1 MPLND
6 TRLRGLKPRPKVYR
20 VADMD
25 GLCIEVRP
33 TGARCWRFRYR
44 FAGRANMLDLGA
56 YPAVSLHDAR
66 RERDRLRAMV
76 RQGVDPSAARRN
88 EQAQLQAED
97 DRFEAVALEWLG
109 KQGAWSDATRDKA
122 TALLETWAYPWLGK
136 RRLREITV
144 TDMLVLIQRPEA
156 QGKIE
161 TAQRLKQR
169 CGQIFRYG
177 FRTGRCDSDPTA
189 TLKDVLKTVK
199 VRHHASLTDRKR
211 VGGLLRAI
219 DTYPGTFVVMCA
231 MKLSALTLVR
241 PGELRAW
248 EWGEIIE
255 DGALWR
261 LPAEKMKM
269 RVPHLVPLARQ
280 TREVL
285 DELRPMTGSG
295 PYVLPGARGGGRSL
309 SENAVRVA
317 LRSLG
322 FTNDEMTAHGFR
334 SMASTLLNED
344 GWNGYW
350 IERQLAHVETN
361 KVRGSYN
368 YAEYLPGR
376 RDMMQ
381 AWADLLDKLRRGGQV
396 VPIRAI
402 G

>member
-44 FAGRANMLDLGA
+44 FAGRANMLDLGV
-56 YPAVSLHDAR
+56 YPAVSLQDAR

-122 TALLETWAYPWLGK
+122 TALLETWAYPWVGK

-231 MKLSALTLVR
+231 MKLSALTFVR
-241 PGELRAW
+241 PGELRAIAN
-248 EWGEIIE
+248 GS
-255 DGALWR
+255 DTVSTALPTQ
-261 LPAEKMKM
+261 PAY
-269 RVPHLVPLARQ
+269 P
-280 TREVL
+280 
-285 DELRPMTGSG
+285 
-295 PYVLPGARGGGRSL
+295 PG
-309 SENAVRVA
+309 
-317 LRSLG
+317 
-322 FTNDEMTAHGFR
+322 T
-334 SMASTLLNED
+334 
-344 GWNGYW
+344 
-350 IERQLAHVETN
+350 
-361 KVRGSYN
+361 
-368 YAEYLPGR
+368 
-376 RDMMQ
+376 
-381 AWADLLDKLRRGGQV
+381 
-396 VPIRAI
+396 
-402 G
+402 